1 MRILFVAILSL
12 LIGACG
18 FHLRGDVTLP
28 FETLYVEGDANSAFV
43 SQLKR
48 AILSGSSTRL
58 VDNPS
63 EAQAVLQVLGETR
76 QKVILSLSGGGRVR
90 EFQLNYNVSYRL
102 LNGKNKEL
110 AQPGEI
116 ALKRDVSFNDTQLLA
131 KESEEA
137 LLYRDMQSDAVQ
149 QIMRRL
155 QAAKLSQKL

>member
-12 LIGACG
+12 LLGACG
-18 FHLRGDVTLP
+18 FHLRGNVTLP
-28 FETLYVEGDANSAFV
+28 FETLYVEGDANSPFV

-48 AILSGSSTRL
+48 AILSGSNTQL
-58 VDNPS
+58 VNSPN

-102 LNGKNKEL
+102 LNGKNKAL
-110 AQPGEI
+110 VQQGDI
-116 ALKRDVSFNDTQLLA
+116 ALKRDLSYNDTQLLA

-137 LLYRDMQSDAVQ
+137 LLYRDMQSDAVLQ
-149 QIMRRL
+149 TMRRM
-155 QAAKLSQKL
+155 QAAKLSQNL

>member
-1 MRILFVAILSL
+1 VRILFVAILSL